1 MELKGRP
8 VPDIHCFCADQAQ
21 INSRFVTEDFISKDD
36 LFFIPEGADICVEVQ
51 YIQSTMFPADDHS
64 VCSIA
69 NRREDKVDCRYICSE
84 AEWRHNSGN
93 VLAQQEIPS
102 A

>member
-1 MELKGRP
+1 MDG
-8 VPDIHCFCADQAQ
+8 
-21 INSRFVTEDFISKDD
+21 
-36 LFFIPEGADICVEVQ
+36 LFFIPEGADICVKVQ
-51 YIQSTMFPADDHS
+51 YIQSAMFPADDQTEI
-64 VCSIA
+64 CSIA
-69 NRREDKVDCRYICSE
+69 NCQEDFRYICSE